1 MKLHNSL
8 PKDEQFFEAY
18 ASLTPTLNKLGYL
31 AQVVSAL
38 TEFGIIYALV
48 KGSLEEFFPH
58 LAGLAGIF
66 GAIVG
71 TAFLEVGLRKF
82 IPYSVRAILYKR
94 FTGLHRYVSGFIFAV
109 CLGLLASS
117 GILSFKGSFDLVEAV
132 TPPPAKEGTT
142 AIDSTAQAYK
152 AEALKLWQA
161 DSLAIVQ
168 RFAPSLA
175 AINTKYESLVNVEEL
190 ALKRIQAR
198 EKAEGQSYGSQKAN
212 IRANIAALEARKAE
226 ELAAQEGSKA
236 QALEEALAAKS
247 NALAGIEQ
255 QRAKGRQEVEQG
267 NAQAQQKAQTKVKRY
282 GGGLAWFTV
291 VCLLVLILA
300 VAIDEIHKKGSGIE
314 ETAIPNQY
322 YFSQGIFAEFLEM
335 VSDKWNQKARAWIQ
349 RHAQRTPPPPEP
361 QQPHPLYEVEA
372 LKPKRIKP
380 KLEEGEE
387 GQAQGSPGNTP
398 QQQPPNEYA
407 EILER
412 LLGQNG
418 HHNGNG
424 NGHHNGHLSNS
435 GRPIIQGFARGQNF
449 SNPQPPAPTHS
460 AIRYIAQSAI
470 QPEAEVIKEV
480 VTVEVDKN
488 SRPCLVCGKMY
499 VPRVPHQKYC
509 SRDTC
514 APKAWAARHNGQE
527 FDLGKYQKA
536 QGRKKRK

>member
-18 ASLTPTLNKLGYL
+18 ASLTPTLNTLGYL

-48 KGSLEEFFPH
+48 KGSLQEFFPD

-82 IPYSVRAILYKR
+82 VPYSVRAILYKR
-94 FTGLHRYVSGFIFAV
+94 FAGLHRYVSGFIFAV
-109 CLGLLASS
+109 TLGLLASS

-142 AIDSTAQAYK
+142 AIDSTAQAHK
-152 AEALKLWQA
+152 AEALKQWQA

-168 RFAPSLA
+168 RFAPALG
-175 AINTKYESLVNVEEL
+175 AIKDKYKSLVKVEEL
-190 ALKRIQAR
+190 ALNRIQAR
-198 EKAEGQSYGSQKAN
+198 EKAEGQNYGSQKAN
-212 IRANIAALEARKAE
+212 IRASIAGLEAKQAE

-247 NALAGIEQ
+247 NALTGIEQ
-255 QRAKGRQEVEQG
+255 QRTKSRKDVEQE
-267 NAQAQQKAQTKVKRY
+267 NAQAQQQAQTKVKRY

-300 VAIDEIHKKGSGIE
+300 VSIDEIHKKGSGIE

-322 YFSQGIFAEFLEM
+322 YFSQGIGAEFIEMLLE
-335 VSDKWNQKARAWIQ
+335 KWNQKARAWIQ
-349 RHAQRTPPPPEP
+349 RHAQKTPPPPEP

-380 KLEEGEE
+380 KQKEGEE
-387 GQAQGSPGNTP
+387 QQATRQP
-398 QQQPPNEYA
+398 QQENAYH
-407 EILER
+407 EIFEQHL
-412 LLGQNG
+412 NG
-418 HHNGNG
+418 NSQYNG
-424 NGHHNGHLSNS
+424 NGHLINS
-435 GRPIIQGFARGQNF
+435 GRPIIQGFARGQGF
-449 SNPQPPAPTHS
+449 SNPRPPTPPHS

-470 QPEAEVIKEV
+470 QAPQPEVIKEL

-509 SRDTC
+509 SRETC

-536 QGRKKRK
+536 QGRKKKR

>member
-48 KGSLEEFFPH
+48 KGSLQEFFPDM
-58 LAGLAGIF
+58 AGLAGIF

-94 FTGLHRYVSGFIFAV
+94 FAGLHLYVSCFIFAV
-109 CLGLLASS
+109 ALGLLASS

-132 TPPPAKEGTT
+132 TPPPTQQN
-142 AIDSTAQAYK
+142 SAQADSQAQAEK
-152 AEALKLWQA
+152 GEALKQWQA
-161 DSLAIVQ
+161 DSLAISQ
-168 RFAPSLA
+168 RFAPALA
-175 AINTKYESLVNVEEL
+175 AIKDKYKSLVKVEEL
-190 ALKRIQAR
+190 ALNRIQAR
-198 EKAEGQSYGSQKAN
+198 EKAEGQSYGSQKAT
-212 IRANIAALEARKAE
+212 IRANIAALEAKQAE
-226 ELAAQEGSKA
+226 ELAAQESDKA

-247 NALAGIEQ
+247 NALEAIQQ
-255 QRAKGRQEVEQG
+255 QRDKERAKVEAD

-300 VAIDEIHKKGSGIE
+300 ISIDEIHKKGSGIE

-322 YFSQGIFAEFLEM
+322 YFSQGIFAEFIEM

-349 RHAQRTPPPPEP
+349 RHAQRTPPPPQP

-380 KLEEGEE
+380 EEEQ
-387 GQAQGSPGNTP
+387 QAAPGIP
-398 QQQPPNEYA
+398 AQQENAYH
-407 EILER
+407 EIIEQQL
-412 LLGQNG
+412 
-418 HHNGNG
+418 NGNG
-424 NGHHNGHLSNS
+424 YHNGNGHLSNY
-435 GRPIIQGFARGQNF
+435 GRPIIQGFARKQNF
-449 SNPQPPAPTHS
+449 SNQQPPAPTHS

-470 QPEAEVIKEV
+470 QAPQVEVIRE
-480 VTVEVDKN
+480 TIEVDRN

-509 SRDTC
+509 SRETC

-536 QGRKKRK
+536 QGRKKKR